1 MNVRRTLPALVL
13 LAALVTGCSTVQH
26 QDSTDGP
33 LDQPGDSDGGS
44 GVECIPARTGGSIFF
59 GGDELHN
66 YGHKALVIDKIT
78 LRKASGV
85 RLVEALI
92 VSNSSSFIGYGH
104 GWPPDPEA
112 RTGPGI
118 DWAHRRKAV
127 GATISPQSDHAKVAN
142 NLVLRLQVTAA
153 SGARMAG
160 IQVRYHVDGSA
171 YRWDNAL
178 GLTVE
183 TKKTSC

>member
-1 MNVRRTLPALVL
+1 MA
-13 LAALVTGCSTVQH
+13 QQ

-33 LDQPGDSDGGS
+33 LDEPGYSDGGS
-44 GVECIPARTGGSIFF
+44 GKVCITAKTSGSIFF

-66 YGHKALVIDKIT
+66 YGAKALVIDKIT
-78 LRKASGV
+78 LREANGV

-92 VSNSSSFIGYGH
+92 VSNSSAFIGYGH

-127 GATISPQSDHAKVAN
+127 GATVSPQSDNAKVAN
-142 NLVLRLQVTAA
+142 NLVLHLQVTAA
-153 SGARMAG
+153 SGVRMAG
-160 IQVRYHVDGSA
+160 IRVRYHVGGSA
-171 YRWDNAL
+171 YVWDNVL

-183 TKKTSC
+183 TKKKSC